1 MCRTT
6 STARPSRRPGRAAP
20 PLLTPS
26 VGSRPRAGIDPLV
39 AAAGS
44 GAGNA
49 EEAGRVYRSK
59 HQSRKAV
66 RMSEK
71 IANLTEATF
80 DEVVNSSAEPV
91 IVDFWAEWC
100 GPCKMVAPILAEIA
114 DEQDGKV
121 KVAKLNVDESP
132 AVAQRFGVMS
142 IPTMIVFRDGEIDR
156 RIVGAKGKAQL
167 MAELGL

>member
-1 MCRTT
+1 
-6 STARPSRRPGRAAP
+6 
-20 PLLTPS
+20 
-26 VGSRPRAGIDPLV
+26 
-39 AAAGS
+39 
-44 GAGNA
+44 
-49 EEAGRVYRSK
+49 
-59 HQSRKAV
+59 
-66 RMSEK
+66 MSDK

-80 DEVVNSSAEPV
+80 DEVVNGSAEPV

-121 KVAKLNVDESP
+121 RVAKLNVDESP
-132 AVAQRFGVMS
+132 GVAQRFGVMS